1 MPGIRHNS
9 YTHLSDLYAPDDPTL
24 TRPSPFPIPISP
36 HHPHKPLSEH
46 VRYIFPQMDVS
57 NPIPIPTHQLANP
70 PQLLSSTTTRATR
83 SSPLHLFL
91 ADARILLTNLHYL
104 PLLFL
109 PLRTTDRDAEL
120 FLCFANIRDN
130 TLHLIL
136 AFLETF
142 FLLAALPVFLFLP
155 GCLSLLVAGACA
167 VLVMALM
174 RPMQGARIAYSTM
187 GEEVLEGAKRFEGE
201 RWVFVNGIATGSVRY
216 LMVVGDTVVL
226 I

>member
-1 MPGIRHNS
+1 
-9 YTHLSDLYAPDDPTL
+9 
-24 TRPSPFPIPISP
+24 
-36 HHPHKPLSEH
+36 
-46 VRYIFPQMDVS
+46 MDVS
-57 NPIPIPTHQLANP
+57 IHPHLHHPPANP
-70 PQLLSSTTTRATR
+70 PSKLLSSTTTRATR
-83 SSPLHLFL
+83 SSPLHLFI
-91 ADARILLTNLHYL
+91 ADARTLLTNLRYL

-167 VLVMALM
+167 VLVMGLI
-174 RPMQGARIAYSTM
+174 RPMQGARIAYSAM

-216 LMVVGDTVVL
+216 LIVVGDTVVL